1 MKKLLIFFL
10 LLLIT
15 CTGCVKKETYTKIQF
30 ASWGSKSEIDI
41 LKPIINDFEKENPN
55 IKIEFLYIP
64 QNYFQKIHLLFA
76 SNMAPDVIFINNLYL
91 PVYADYLEDLSDYT
105 DESTFFEQTLQ
116 SLTYDKKLLAIP
128 RDASNMVIYYNK
140 DLFDECKISYPS
152 ENWTLQDLLIIGK
165 QFKKH
170 NIFGISFEENPI
182 FYLPY
187 LMSNDGGILSDD
199 LKTIIVNEKN
209 SAESLAFYSDLRNK
223 YNIAPKKSQ
232 SSSLTMA
239 QMFLQE
245 KLAMHLSGRWL
256 VPKYRESADFDWD
269 IINFPNGSKGSIVPM
284 DASGW
289 SVYKKSKNKAI
300 AIKFVKFLSSKEN
313 IERFTKSGLITPA
326 RIDVATSKTFLQGKP
341 ESSYIFINAIKTSK
355 PTAVSKNYNEII
367 DKVNEQTEKIFNK

>member
-55 IKIEFLYIP
+55 IKIEFLHIP